1 MARNDQKYLLD
12 GKKNIFFINC
22 NVHCVK
28 LTLTTFIPTRLIIKV
43 RLTSHWLWEQAVW
56 FSALQPHFI
65 IKAIC
70 HLASYLAEPHFP
82 PGESSSSRFRQRN
95 SAQHQLTL
103 GLGPQVNSV
112 SAREQLAQSI
122 RDLTAALAERHASL
136 TQALEAARQKRG
148 EALAAQVSERRSLM
162 EHAGLMA
169 FTQELLK
176 ETDQPCF
183 VQAARLTHNRSLLSY
198 FCRQAYHY

>member
-1 MARNDQKYLLD
+1 MLKLV
-12 GKKNIFFINC
+12 G
-22 NVHCVK
+22 CV
-28 LTLTTFIPTRLIIKV
+28 T
-43 RLTSHWLWEQAVW
+43 H
-56 FSALQPHFI
+56 H
-65 IKAIC
+65 
-70 HLASYLAEPHFP
+70 
-82 PGESSSSRFRQRN
+82 
-95 SAQHQLTL
+95 
-103 GLGPQVNSV
+103 QVNSV

-148 EALAAQVSERRSLM
+148 EALAAQVAERRSLM

-183 VQAARLTHNRSLLSY
+183 VQASRQTHNRFFHLFITGITLASFWASRPEISPVCRCLFISY
-198 FCRQAYHY
+198 IVRRGFAHASSFCRKQNKLEIEKFNIFVSCKFIVSSQRMLDDDILYLYYCQ

>member
-1 MARNDQKYLLD
+1 M
-12 GKKNIFFINC
+12 
-22 NVHCVK
+22 
-28 LTLTTFIPTRLIIKV
+28 
-43 RLTSHWLWEQAVW
+43 
-56 FSALQPHFI
+56 
-65 IKAIC
+65 
-70 HLASYLAEPHFP
+70 
-82 PGESSSSRFRQRN
+82 
-95 SAQHQLTL
+95 
-103 GLGPQVNSV
+103 

-148 EALAAQVSERRSLM
+148 EALAAQVAERRGLM

-183 VQAARLTHNRSLLSY
+183 VQAARQTHNRFHICLSLAPLSVLIEQILDQ
-198 FCRQAYHY
+198 FCRKQTIVIIEKKTVSCIHLCIICSN

>member
-1 MARNDQKYLLD
+1 M
-12 GKKNIFFINC
+12 
-22 NVHCVK
+22 
-28 LTLTTFIPTRLIIKV
+28 
-43 RLTSHWLWEQAVW
+43 
-56 FSALQPHFI
+56 
-65 IKAIC
+65 
-70 HLASYLAEPHFP
+70 
-82 PGESSSSRFRQRN
+82 
-95 SAQHQLTL
+95 
-103 GLGPQVNSV
+103 

-148 EALAAQVSERRSLM
+148 EALAAQVSERRGLM

-183 VQAARLTHNRSLLSY
+183 VQASRQTHNRFSICLSLAPLSVLIEQILDQFCLSSFLFSY
-198 FCRQAYHY
+198 FPL

>member
-1 MARNDQKYLLD
+1 M
-12 GKKNIFFINC
+12 
-22 NVHCVK
+22 
-28 LTLTTFIPTRLIIKV
+28 
-43 RLTSHWLWEQAVW
+43 
-56 FSALQPHFI
+56 
-65 IKAIC
+65 
-70 HLASYLAEPHFP
+70 
-82 PGESSSSRFRQRN
+82 
-95 SAQHQLTL
+95 
-103 GLGPQVNSV
+103 

-148 EALAAQVSERRSLM
+148 EALAAQVAERRALM

-183 VQAARLTHNRSLLSY
+183 VQAARQTHNRFSVSLSLALLSVLVETDLISVLSS
-198 FCRQAYHY
+198 FVSLFFLINRFLSHS

>member
-1 MARNDQKYLLD
+1 MCEGVSQ
-12 GKKNIFFINC
+12 
-22 NVHCVK
+22 
-28 LTLTTFIPTRLIIKV
+28 
-43 RLTSHWLWEQAVW
+43 
-56 FSALQPHFI
+56 LQPSVSFQTF
-65 IKAIC
+65 
-70 HLASYLAEPHFP
+70 EVFFFP
-82 PGESSSSRFRQRN
+82 P
-95 SAQHQLTL
+95 L
-103 GLGPQVNSV
+103 QVNSV

-148 EALAAQVSERRSLM
+148 EALAAQVAERRSLM

-183 VQAARLTHNRSLLSY
+183 VQAARQTHNRFSFFFNFTSY
-198 FCRQAYHY
+198 IIRLNTYSYPVVVFLMRKTTKRTLGFICLFSSFACFKL